1 MAILNFDII
10 ITGGFLL
17 TMSDS
22 MEVIE
27 NPVIGISDKKIVF
40 VDTQKNR
47 PPESYTAKEVL
58 DMPGSIIM
66 PGLIN
71 THTHLPMTF
80 FRGLAD
86 DVPLNKWLN
95 DYIFPAEAKYLNKD
109 TAYYGAM
116 LAIAEMILSGTTTF
130 CDGYFFEDSVVMAAK
145 STGMRAVCCQGFV
158 DFPAPGIP
166 DPAKNVQ
173 IAKSFIAKWKN
184 VSSLICPALFCH
196 SPYTCSPETLK
207 NIKEVARN
215 SKALFLTHLSETIK
229 ETQDIK
235 QQYGNTP
242 VRYLNSLGILDDSTV
257 AVHCNFVDEDEIRIF
272 ADCGVKVSHNPESSM
287 KLGAGVAPVPEMLKQ
302 GVIVGLGTDGCAS
315 NNDLD
320 LLLEIDTTA
329 KIHKLKTMNPTAMDT
344 ATVLRMATIEGAKTL
359 GIEDKTGSIEAGKYA
374 DIIILDTNKP
384 HMIPMYNCYSQIVYS
399 ASGADVSASIINGKI
414 VMKDR
419 QLLNMDVSDIMDRV
433 RKIADNIKK
442 DR

>member
-1 MAILNFDII
+1 
-10 ITGGFLL
+10 
-17 TMSDS
+17 MSDS

-329 KIHKLKTMNPTAMDT
+329 KIHKLKTMNPTAMDA
-344 ATVLRMATIEGAKTL
+344 ATVLRMATIEGAKML

>member
-27 NPVIGISDKKIVF
+27 NPVIGILDKKIVF

>member
-1 MAILNFDII
+1 
-10 ITGGFLL
+10 
-17 TMSDS
+17 MSDS

-27 NPVIGISDKKIVF
+27 NPVIGILDKKIVF

-344 ATVLRMATIEGAKTL
+344 ATVLRMATIEGAKML

-374 DIIILDTNKP
+374 DIIILDANKP

>member
-1 MAILNFDII
+1 
-10 ITGGFLL
+10 
-17 TMSDS
+17 MSDS

-27 NPVIGISDKKIVF
+27 NPVIGILDKKIVF

>member
-1 MAILNFDII
+1 
-10 ITGGFLL
+10 
-17 TMSDS
+17 MSDS

>member
-27 NPVIGISDKKIVF
+27 NPVIGILDKKIVF

-329 KIHKLKTMNPTAMDT
+329 KIHKLKTMNPTAMDA
-344 ATVLRMATIEGAKTL
+344 ATVLRMATIEGAKML

-374 DIIILDTNKP
+374 DIIILDANKP